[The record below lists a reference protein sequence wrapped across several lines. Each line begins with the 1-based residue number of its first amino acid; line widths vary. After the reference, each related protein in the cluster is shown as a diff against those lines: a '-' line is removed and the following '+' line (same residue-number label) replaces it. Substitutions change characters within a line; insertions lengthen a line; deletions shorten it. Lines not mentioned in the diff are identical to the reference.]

1 MTEETRKTRPLSR
14 GSHLRSRPRAGR
26 VMVILP
32 TAGPDDHVAFGPRG
46 EGRYTDIFTG
56 DSA

>member
-14 GSHLRSRPRAGR
+14 VPHLRSHARAGR